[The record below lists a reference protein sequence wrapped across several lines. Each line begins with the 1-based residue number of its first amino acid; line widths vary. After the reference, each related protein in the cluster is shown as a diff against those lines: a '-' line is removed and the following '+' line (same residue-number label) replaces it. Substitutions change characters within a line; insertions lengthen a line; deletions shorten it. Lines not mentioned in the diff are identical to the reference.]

1 MPGMTK
7 LDAVNA
13 CLAAINEYRV
23 SALETGTTSI
33 AAEAERYVD
42 SSTRYFCTMGWPC
55 NTRRSVAFTPALASG
70 SYEINLS
77 STLIVKIKPAGP
89 NANRN
94 LVIRGSKVY
103 DADRGT
109 FNFLNT
115 NSVFLDVAE
124 LLAFEDLDPMLC
136 EQVSQHASQQFA
148 RRTIGSQMS
157 DGYLSQEL
165 GLTDAIQPREGT
177 FSSRPIFVQAQTQTQ
192 QQQ

>member
-1 MPGMTK
+1 V
-7 LDAVNA
+7 LV
-13 CLAAINEYRV
+13 V
-23 SALETGTTSI
+23 
-33 AAEAERYVD
+33 
-42 SSTRYFCTMGWPC
+42 
-55 NTRRSVAFTPALASG
+55 ASG

-136 EQVSQHASQQFA
+136 EQVSQHACQQFA
-148 RRTIGSQMS
+148 RRQNGNQLA
-157 DGYLSQEL
+157 DQYLTQEL
-165 GLTDAIQPREGT
+165 GVTDQVQERQTTFPSAPMVMPPSQPQRGG
-177 FSSRPIFVQAQTQTQ
+177 
-192 QQQ
+192 

>member
-42 SSTRYFCTMGWPC
+42 ASTRYFCTMGWPC
-55 NTRRSVAFTPALASG
+55 NTRRSAAFTPSGAAFEISLAST
-70 SYEINLS
+70 S
-77 STLIVKIKPAGP
+77 IVKIKPAGP
-89 NANRN
+89 NSYRN

-109 FNFLNT
+109 TNFG
-115 NSVFLDVAE
+115 SSAAIYLDVAE

-136 EQVSQHASQQFA
+136 EQVSQHACQQFA
-148 RRTIGSQMS
+148 RRQNGNQLA
-157 DGYLSQEL
+157 DQYLTQEL
-165 GLTDAIQPREGT
+165 GVTDQVQERQTTFPSAPMVMPPSQPQRGG
-177 FSSRPIFVQAQTQTQ
+177 
-192 QQQ
+192 